1 MAAILI
7 NGASDKSL
15 WRQRNGCFVMNLVF
29 FFSFL
34 FLLLRLFIECGPM
47 HAAAVVESENL
58 QELVGSPLLPQRSVS
73 GLQALSRLVGLLREG
88 EDGGRD

>member
-1 MAAILI
+1 
-7 NGASDKSL
+7 
-15 WRQRNGCFVMNLVF
+15 MNLVF

-58 QELVGSPLLPQRSVS
+58 QELVGSPLLPQVS
-73 GLQALSRLVGLLREG
+73 RDLSQVFKPSAVWWVF
-88 EDGGRD
+88 